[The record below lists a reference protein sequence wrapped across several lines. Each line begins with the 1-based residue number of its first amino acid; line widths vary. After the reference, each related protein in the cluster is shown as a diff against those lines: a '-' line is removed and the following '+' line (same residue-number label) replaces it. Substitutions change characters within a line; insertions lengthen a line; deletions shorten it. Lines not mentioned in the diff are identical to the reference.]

1 MKAALITGASSGI
14 GEVFARRLA
23 ARGEHVVLVARS
35 AERLDAVCNE
45 LGRAHADVT
54 CQSVALDLSAGD
66 APRQLFDETERRGLE
81 VETLINNAGFGSMG
95 EFLQLDPAREL
106 TMIDLNVKALVALTH
121 LYLAP
126 MRERRR
132 GAIVNVAST
141 AAFQAVPY
149 MATYAATKAFVLSF
163 SEALWEEN
171 RAHGV
176 KVLALCPGVTTTNF
190 FDAAQIE
197 QPPLRMAQTPEAVV
211 DTALAALR
219 RGRSHVISG
228 WLNYLQ
234 TQAERLVPRALVT
247 RIAGSAIR
255 TNFKPRKP
263 EVRSQKP
270 EGEGGRQ

>member
-1 MKAALITGASSGI
+1 MKVTLITGASSGI

-23 ARGEHVVLVARS
+23 ARGENVVLAART
-35 AERLDAVCNE
+35 AERLNAVCNE
-45 LGRAHADVT
+45 LGRAHANIQA
-54 CQSVALDLSAGD
+54 QSVALDLSERD
-66 APRQLFDETERRGLE
+66 APQRLFDETNRRGLE

-95 EFLQLDPAREL
+95 EFLTLDLEREL
-106 TMIDLNVKALVALTH
+106 GMIDLNIKALVALTR

-126 MRERRR
+126 MRERKR

-141 AAFQAVPY
+141 AAFQPVPY

-176 KVLALCPGVTTTNF
+176 KIMALCPGVTSTNF
-190 FDAAQIE
+190 FDAAQIQ
-197 QPPLRMAQTPEAVV
+197 QPPMRITQTPEEVV
-211 DTALAALR
+211 DTALAALA

-234 TQAERLVPRALVT
+234 TEAERLLPRSVIT

-255 TNFKPRKP
+255 SNMKPAGGNGRKD
-263 EVRSQKP
+263 
-270 EGEGGRQ
+270 